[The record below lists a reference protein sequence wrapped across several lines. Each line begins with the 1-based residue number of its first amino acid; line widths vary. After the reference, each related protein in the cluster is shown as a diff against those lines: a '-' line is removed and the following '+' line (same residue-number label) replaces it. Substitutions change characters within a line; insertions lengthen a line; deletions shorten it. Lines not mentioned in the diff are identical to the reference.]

1 MVTATPILT
10 TIFRH
15 EPSRWPRR
23 CTSSPVR
30 VSNKEGVMNIRKGTA
45 GLLLTALALTPGF
58 LSAGPAAAQDQ
69 TKDKHGNRKGQTMT
83 LDQLPQPVQ
92 QTINQ
97 ESQGRTVGTIK
108 QEARGGKTFYVAE
121 ITDQNGKKHRVSINE
136 DGSLMSGRSARRQ
149 ENNNSTTT
157 K

>member
-1 MVTATPILT
+1 MK
-10 TIFRH
+10 
-15 EPSRWPRR
+15 SR
-23 CTSSPVR
+23 SR
-30 VSNKEGVMNIRKGTA
+30 VTA
-45 GLLLTALALTPGF
+45 GLLGMAIAFAPVF
-58 LSAGPAAAQDQ
+58 LPTSPAAAQED
-69 TKDKHGNRKGQTMT
+69 TKRKDAGHKGQTMT

-97 ESQGRTVGTIK
+97 ESQGGTVGTIK
-108 QEARGGKTFYVAE
+108 QETRRGKTFYVAE
-121 ITDQNGKKHRVSINE
+121 ITDQSGKKHRVSVNE

>member
-1 MVTATPILT
+1 
-10 TIFRH
+10 
-15 EPSRWPRR
+15 
-23 CTSSPVR
+23 
-30 VSNKEGVMNIRKGTA
+30 MNVRKGTA

-69 TKDKHGNRKGQTMT
+69 TKEKHGNRKGQTVT

-97 ESQGRTVGTIK
+97 ESQGRTVGMIK

-121 ITDQNGKKHRVSINE
+121 ITDQNGKKSHIRVNE
-136 DGSLMSGRSARRQ
+136 DGSLMQGRSARRQ
-149 ENNNSTTT
+149 GAARRPGTTRSSTSRGR
-157 K
+157 

>member
-1 MVTATPILT
+1 
-10 TIFRH
+10 
-15 EPSRWPRR
+15 
-23 CTSSPVR
+23 
-30 VSNKEGVMNIRKGTA
+30 MNIRKGAA

-69 TKDKHGNRKGQTMT
+69 TKEKHGNRKGQTMT

-121 ITDQNGKKHRVSINE
+121 ITDQNGKKSHIRVNE
-136 DGSLMSGRSARRQ
+136 DGSLMQGRSARRQ
-149 ENNNSTTT
+149 GSGSKAPDTAPSTT

>member
-1 MVTATPILT
+1 MK
-10 TIFRH
+10 
-15 EPSRWPRR
+15 SR
-23 CTSSPVR
+23 SR
-30 VSNKEGVMNIRKGTA
+30 VTA
-45 GLLLTALALTPGF
+45 GLLGIAIAFAPVF
-58 LSAGPAAAQDQ
+58 LPASPAAAQED
-69 TKDKHGNRKGQTMT
+69 TKRKDAGHKGQTMT

-97 ESQGRTVGTIK
+97 ESEGGTVGTIK
-108 QEARGGKTFYVAE
+108 QETRRGKTFYVAE
-121 ITDQNGKKHRVSINE
+121 ITDQSGKKHRVSVNE

>member
-1 MVTATPILT
+1 MK
-10 TIFRH
+10 
-15 EPSRWPRR
+15 SR
-23 CTSSPVR
+23 SR
-30 VSNKEGVMNIRKGTA
+30 VTA
-45 GLLLTALALTPGF
+45 GLLGMAIVFAPVF
-58 LSAGPAAAQDQ
+58 LPASPAAAQED
-69 TKDKHGNRKGQTMT
+69 TKRKDAGHKGQTMT

-97 ESQGRTVGTIK
+97 ESQGGTVGTIK
-108 QEARGGKTFYVAE
+108 QETRRGKTFYVAE
-121 ITDQNGKKHRVSINE
+121 ITDQSGKKHRVSVNE

>member
-1 MVTATPILT
+1 MK
-10 TIFRH
+10 
-15 EPSRWPRR
+15 SR
-23 CTSSPVR
+23 SR
-30 VSNKEGVMNIRKGTA
+30 VTA
-45 GLLLTALALTPGF
+45 GLLGMAIAFAPVF
-58 LSAGPAAAQDQ
+58 LPASPAAAQED
-69 TKDKHGNRKGQTMT
+69 TKRKDAGHKGQTMT

-97 ESQGRTVGTIK
+97 ESQGGTVGTIK
-108 QEARGGKTFYVAE
+108 QETRRGKTFHVAE
-121 ITDQNGKKHRVSINE
+121 ITDQSGKKHRVSVNE

>member
-1 MVTATPILT
+1 MK
-10 TIFRH
+10 
-15 EPSRWPRR
+15 SR
-23 CTSSPVR
+23 SR
-30 VSNKEGVMNIRKGTA
+30 VTA
-45 GLLLTALALTPGF
+45 GLLGMAIAFAPVF
-58 LSAGPAAAQDQ
+58 LPASPAAAQED
-69 TKDKHGNRKGQTMT
+69 TKRKDAGHKGQTMT

-97 ESQGRTVGTIK
+97 ESEGGTVGTIK
-108 QEARGGKTFYVAE
+108 QETRRGKTFYVAE
-121 ITDQNGKKHRVSINE
+121 ITDQSGKKHRVSVNE

>member
-1 MVTATPILT
+1 
-10 TIFRH
+10 
-15 EPSRWPRR
+15 
-23 CTSSPVR
+23 
-30 VSNKEGVMNIRKGTA
+30 
-45 GLLLTALALTPGF
+45 
-58 LSAGPAAAQDQ
+58 
-69 TKDKHGNRKGQTMT
+69 MT

-121 ITDQNGKKHRVSINE
+121 ITDQNGKKSHVRVNE
-136 DGSLMSGRSARRQ
+136 DGSLMQGRSARRHDSSSKTSSDTAP
-149 ENNNSTTT
+149 STT

>member
-1 MVTATPILT
+1 MK
-10 TIFRH
+10 
-15 EPSRWPRR
+15 SR
-23 CTSSPVR
+23 SR
-30 VSNKEGVMNIRKGTA
+30 VTA
-45 GLLLTALALTPGF
+45 GLLGMAIAFAPVF
-58 LSAGPAAAQDQ
+58 LPASPAAAQED
-69 TKDKHGNRKGQTMT
+69 TKRKDADHKGQTMT

-97 ESQGRTVGTIK
+97 ESQGGTVGTIK
-108 QEARGGKTFYVAE
+108 QETRRGKTFYVAE
-121 ITDQNGKKHRVSINE
+121 ITDQSGKKHRVSVNE

>member
-1 MVTATPILT
+1 MK
-10 TIFRH
+10 
-15 EPSRWPRR
+15 SR
-23 CTSSPVR
+23 SR
-30 VSNKEGVMNIRKGTA
+30 VTA
-45 GLLLTALALTPGF
+45 GLLGMAIAFAPVF
-58 LSAGPAAAQDQ
+58 LPASPAAAQED
-69 TKDKHGNRKGQTMT
+69 TKRKDAGHKGQTMT

-97 ESQGRTVGTIK
+97 ESQGGTVGTIK
-108 QEARGGKTFYVAE
+108 QETRRGKTFYVAE
-121 ITDQNGKKHRVSINE
+121 ITDQSGKKHRVSVNE